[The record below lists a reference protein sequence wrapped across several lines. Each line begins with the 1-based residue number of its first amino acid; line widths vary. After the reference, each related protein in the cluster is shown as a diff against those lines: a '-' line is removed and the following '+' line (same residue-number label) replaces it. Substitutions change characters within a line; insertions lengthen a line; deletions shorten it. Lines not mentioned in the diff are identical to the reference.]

1 MAGQLPP
8 DVLEDL
14 MLVEAINGPGGV
26 APGAMPGGFGDMQA
40 EMDAEEGA
48 GGADADANFVHVNF
62 VPAPLPG
69 AARPQVELGQGVG
82 DVEEDD
88 EDTDEGEEEGEEEY
102 ISVRMPTF
110 VLREEVADFFFLL

>member
-40 EMDAEEGA
+40 EMGAEEP
-48 GGADADANFVHVNF
+48 ADEPANADANVVNVNF

-69 AARPQVELGQGVG
+69 AARPQVELGQGVRN
-82 DVEEDD
+82 VEEDD
-88 EDTDEGEEEGEEEY
+88 EDTDEGEEEEEEEY

-110 VLREEVADFFFLL
+110 VL

>member
-14 MLVEAINGPGGV
+14 MLFEAIDGPGGV

-40 EMDAEEGA
+40 EMDAEDAEDA
-48 GGADADANFVHVNF
+48 DADADANVVNVNF

-69 AARPQVELGQGVG
+69 AARPRVELGQGVG
-82 DVEEDD
+82 DEEDD
-88 EDTDEGEEEGEEEY
+88 EDTDEGEEEEEEY
-102 ISVRMPTF
+102 ISVRMLTLF
-110 VLREEVADFFFLL
+110 YERRLLTRFFFLL